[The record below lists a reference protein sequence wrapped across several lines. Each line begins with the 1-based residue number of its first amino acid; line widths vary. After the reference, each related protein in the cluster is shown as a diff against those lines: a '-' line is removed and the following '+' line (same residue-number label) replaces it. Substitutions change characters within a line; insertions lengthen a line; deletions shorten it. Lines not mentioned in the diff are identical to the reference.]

1 MKSIDINHFLSV
13 FCKELSF
20 HVESASARQNII
32 SPLEF
37 AELVSIASKEVLE
50 LCMSGEFEM
59 NEYTAG
65 SEDEY
70 KNLTLL
76 SINSYAQSNEAFEK
90 ITDKHAA
97 LLGDQDAPDCIDL
110 NSLSE
115 KFADIQSHLSDEVT
129 RANIIIQNLKTQVQ
143 SLEITSTLDPLTK
156 TFNRYALQ
164 KYFEELFS
172 KDRITEDLFVIMLD
186 IDNFKSINDRFG
198 HIAGDKI
205 LIFISKLLKKA
216 LRDGDKVYRFGGEEF
231 VILLNRTDLEG
242 AELVTNRLLSLCRQ
256 NKPLFQN
263 EQITVTLSLGL
274 TRMHKND
281 SMDTLIHRA
290 DTALYRAKSN
300 GKDRMEMEL

>member
-20 HVESASARQNII
+20 HVESASARQNKI
-32 SPLEF
+32 SSLEF
-37 AELVSIASKEVLE
+37 TELVSIATKNILE
-50 LCMSGEFEM
+50 LQMSGEIETHELIV
-59 NEYTAG
+59 N
-65 SEDEY
+65 SETEY
-70 KNLTLL
+70 KDLTLL
-76 SINSYAQSNEAFEK
+76 SINSYAQSNEVFEK
-90 ITDKHAA
+90 ITDRHAA
-97 LLGDQDAPDCIDL
+97 LLGKQDTSNCIDL

-129 RANIIIQNLKTQVQ
+129 RANSIIQDLKIKVQ
-143 SLEITSTLDPLTK
+143 NLEITSSLDPLTK

-164 KYFEELFS
+164 KYFEDLFS
-172 KDRITEDLFVIMLD
+172 RDRITQDLFLLMLD
-186 IDNFKSINDRFG
+186 IDNFKSINDRYG

-242 AELVTNRLLSLCRQ
+242 AELVTNRLLNLCRQ

-263 EQITVTLSLGL
+263 EQIAVTLSLGL
-274 TRMHKND
+274 THIHEGD
-281 SMDTLIHRA
+281 TMDTLIHRA